1 MYNKTCSLIKCWGLG
16 FLSFVYSQ
24 CSQHLSATTKVQQTL
39 SSQFYLSIQDLK
51 VNMKQALLTKV
62 KHVAQIK
69 AVLVIRIKV
78 KQIVW
83 IKVEPV
89 TQIKAEP
96 VVQIM

>member
-16 FLSFVYSQ
+16 FSSFVYSQ

-39 SSQFYLSIQDLK
+39 SYLSIQDLK

-62 KHVAQIK
+62 KHVVQIK

>member
-1 MYNKTCSLIKCWGLG
+1 MYNKTRSLIKCLG
-16 FLSFVYSQ
+16 PWVFKFCLSQ

-39 SSQFYLSIQDLK
+39 SYLSTQDLK
-51 VNMKQALLTKV
+51 ENMKQALLTKV
-62 KHVAQIK
+62 KHVVQIK